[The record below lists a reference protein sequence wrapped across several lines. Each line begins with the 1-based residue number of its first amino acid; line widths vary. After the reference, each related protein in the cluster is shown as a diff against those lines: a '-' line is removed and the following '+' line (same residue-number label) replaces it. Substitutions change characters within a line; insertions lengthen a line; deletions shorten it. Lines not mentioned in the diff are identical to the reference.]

1 MNRKTYYVLIVD
13 DDQGSRETLSEILQ
27 SQGYS
32 VTTAAT
38 ANESVEKART
48 QVFDLILLDIKLP
61 DREGTQVLAHFQ
73 KIVPEALKI
82 MITGY
87 PSIQNTMEALNIGAD
102 AYFTKPFKPEDLLKT
117 IENKLQERERR
128 ERTTGKRLED
138 WVRLQIRR
146 TQSSEYEE
154 FANKAAIEL
163 CIFGVNK
170 TQAKIYVALT
180 VLGAASASE
189 VASLTKIRR
198 EEVYRMMPELER
210 KGMVTS
216 KLGTPRRFVAI
227 EPKIALENL
236 ASKRMKAL
244 EEEAI
249 KLGRK
254 KAELV
259 VQLENTMFR
268 IDEENSIE
276 SLSEQRNVQMRLMQ
290 LTQKAKRQ
298 IDVATL
304 SEDLE
309 APFLKHITKI
319 ITSNLE
325 VKVRMII
332 DGFEAREEEQEIDDA
347 CELKLLHLPQ
357 LTTSKIEM
365 RQVNVLPFNLLLV
378 DDLEAVWGDFQ
389 SKNAQ
394 PKVLWTNDS
403 AQVDILKRAFQN
415 LWQEAQQLKK

>member
-216 KLGTPRRFVAI
+216 KLGTPRRFTAI

-249 KLGRK
+249 KLERK
-254 KAELV
+254 KAELI

-268 IDEENSIE
+268 IEEENSIE